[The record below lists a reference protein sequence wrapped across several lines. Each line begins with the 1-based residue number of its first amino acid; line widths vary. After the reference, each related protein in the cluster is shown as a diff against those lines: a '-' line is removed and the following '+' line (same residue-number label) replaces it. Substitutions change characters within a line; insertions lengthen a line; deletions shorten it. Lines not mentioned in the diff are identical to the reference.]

1 MTFEEEQKQY
11 QDFYIEF
18 AKKTKEIK
26 DDYDKM
32 TRQNQ
37 AKFRRDVEKII
48 TLNGMEELSKYFRK
62 CGGVTYNTTT
72 K

>member
-11 QDFYIEF
+11 QDFCIEF

-48 TLNGMEELSKYFRK
+48 TLNAMEELSKYYRK
-62 CGGVTYNTTT
+62 WGGMTYNTTT

>member
-11 QDFYIEF
+11 QDFYIELT
-18 AKKTKEIK
+18 KKMKEIK

-37 AKFRRDVEKII
+37 ARFRRDVEKII

-62 CGGVTYNTTT
+62 WGGMTYKFTTR
-72 K
+72 

>member
-1 MTFEEEQKQY
+1 MTFEEGQKQY
-11 QDFYIEF
+11 QDFCIEF

-48 TLNGMEELSKYFRK
+48 TLNAMEELSKYYRK
-62 CGGVTYNTTT
+62 
-72 K
+72 

>member
-62 CGGVTYNTTT
+62 
-72 K
+72 